1 MRKNI
6 PPIKGFLSLPSDI
19 SGSGHFKAKLLD
31 LTEFVW
37 SPALI
42 QASNYCLVKRKE
54 HCPWQSVLWDSFTI
68 KTQGDIA
75 GWKQAHSYTVSVEVS
90 VVLKTKDEVAAR
102 MLEGKEEK
110 KSNTSWL

>member
-1 MRKNI
+1 MLNV
-6 PPIKGFLSLPSDI
+6 PPIGGFLAPSSDI

-31 LTEFVW
+31 LTELVW

-42 QASNYCLVKRKE
+42 QAANYCLVKRKE

-90 VVLKTKDEVAAR
+90 VVFKTRGEVAVR

-110 KSNTSWL
+110 KGNTSWL